1 MVAHFIVMIRMVHLA
16 QPYWHCTVY
25 STLCTLYI
33 LLCSVNSDLC
43 KLHSKWCIVKSAQLN
58 FASFA

>member
-25 STLCTLYI
+25 STLCTLCTLY
-33 LLCSVNSDLC
+33 SVHLTVLSE
-43 KLHSKWCIVKSAQLN
+43 Q
-58 FASFA
+58 